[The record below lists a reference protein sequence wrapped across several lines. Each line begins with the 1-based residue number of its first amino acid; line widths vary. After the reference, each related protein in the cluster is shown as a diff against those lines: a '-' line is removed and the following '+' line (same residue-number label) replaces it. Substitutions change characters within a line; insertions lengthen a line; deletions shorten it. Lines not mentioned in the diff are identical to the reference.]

1 MKTETTYISFYL
13 KSNTIRIFKKT
24 IRGLGMPKFI
34 RFRVNPEGTSML
46 LEEFDRITLT
56 SFRIP
61 KNIDDIDGSM
71 EVHSKPFSR
80 IMAFKQGWDVEKS
93 YRIPGKVIK
102 HQKVAVFDLTQAVQ
116 ISEDNKINP
125 FLNLYKGGNDNGEKQ
140 PKEPE

>member
-1 MKTETTYISFYL
+1 MKSEITYISFYL

-24 IRGLGMPKFI
+24 IRGLVMPKFI

-46 LEEFDRITLT
+46 LEEYDRITLT

-61 KNIDDIDGSM
+61 KNIDDVEGSM
-71 EVHSKPFSR
+71 EVHSKAFSR
-80 IMAFKQGWDVEKS
+80 LMAFKQGWDVERS

-116 ISEDNKINP
+116 ILEENRINP
-125 FLNLYKGGNDNGEKQ
+125 FENLKKGGIQYGE
-140 PKEPE
+140 E

>member
-1 MKTETTYISFYL
+1 MKNDTTYISFYL

-24 IRGLGMPKFI
+24 IRGLGVPKFI

-61 KNIDDIDGSM
+61 KNIEEVDGSM

-80 IMAFKQGWDVEKS
+80 LMAFKQGWDVDKS
-93 YRIPGKVIK
+93 YRIPGRVIK

-116 ISEDNKINP
+116 ILEENRINP
-125 FLNLYKGGNDNGEKQ
+125 LENFKKGGIKDGEEQEK
-140 PKEPE
+140 

>member
-1 MKTETTYISFYL
+1 MKSEITYISFYL

-46 LEEFDRITLT
+46 LEEYDRITLT

-61 KNIDDIDGSM
+61 KNIDDVEGSM
-71 EVHSKPFSR
+71 EVHSKAFSR
-80 IMAFKQGWDVEKS
+80 LMAFKQGWDVERS

-116 ISEDNKINP
+116 ILEENRINP
-125 FLNLYKGGNDNGEKQ
+125 FENLKKGGIQYGE
-140 PKEPE
+140 E